1 MSEPKSHGSPSFFV
15 RLKSTQKTYGC
26 PQSGA
31 KPQENPHSS
40 PAPGTLQR
48 VGRCSHADT
57 LASLPPGLQ
66 RIFSRTLRG
75 LPLRCHQTKQKKHGN
90 KHGKPRASMGDEIL
104 RSKNGGC
111 WGTCVDTDAEIPW
124 IVSLC
129 VGHWNRAKDV
139 ATHQSKP
146 EQQGKTRTAN
156 LACYELST
164 NCL

>member
-31 KPQENPHSS
+31 KPQENTHSS

-129 VGHWNRAKDV
+129 VGH
-139 ATHQSKP
+139 
-146 EQQGKTRTAN
+146 
-156 LACYELST
+156 
-164 NCL
+164 